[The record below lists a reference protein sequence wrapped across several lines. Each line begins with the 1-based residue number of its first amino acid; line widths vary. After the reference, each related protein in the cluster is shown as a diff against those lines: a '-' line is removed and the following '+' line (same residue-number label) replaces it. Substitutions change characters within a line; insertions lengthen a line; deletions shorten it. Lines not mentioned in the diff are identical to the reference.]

1 MSLKSGLYCKY
12 YILAAHSIN
21 YVTDCYESQCVQKF
35 MYHRFL
41 VYNPKDYYYPFKVE
55 TFKLPSSCDCLNG
68 RYHYKRDY
76 GYKKKKKTHP
86 VPHHSYKNPST
97 LYYNDH
103 EKLTH
108 QYEHQE
114 KKVHH
119 EAGKKDKK
127 VPLYVDETL
136 G

>member
-1 MSLKSGLYCKY
+1 
-12 YILAAHSIN
+12 
-21 YVTDCYESQCVQKF
+21 

-68 RYHYKRDY
+68 RYHYKKDY
-76 GYKKKKKTHP
+76 GHKKKSYHHHHNP
-86 VPHHSYKNPST
+86 VPHQLYKNPST

-108 QYEHQE
+108 QYEHPE

-119 EAGKKDKK
+119 EVVKSKEDKK